1 MCGACAGHAPS
12 SNTTAARG
20 MTGGRGGHDYGEPP
34 PSPYYQ
40 AHLRP
45 RRPLAARLLLDGWPY
60 ALLVAALAVGIYW
73 ASGIPPPSPPP
84 DVVTPEQSTSLPP
97 PQQQTQTRQEQQKQT
112 WQQKAVERTHTRQLG
127 APLGLNLTRDAEPL
141 WQGYREVLLA
151 HTDEEYY
158 GAFGF
163 DEVDADTVLI
173 AEMWSKVE
181 KSRGKGGGGVDGKK
195 YERMALDIHVRGA
208 ALRNAS
214 VEFGHFLGNR
224 TLVVQEFLR
233 RGVTAGSSFSE
244 SELKKLDSLLNNTDS
259 SSSNTAAG
267 GPPRVS
273 TLSPNELANYDNR
286 SAEALARTAERLMAE
301 LIRQHQ
307 ALFRPIEHGVE
318 RICRLAL
325 PAARAAEARVIGALV
340 AASGG
345 RGAELWKERQ
355 KDRRKKE
362 HGHGG
367 STIKKLEH
375 GVCELDRKHVAM
387 RRALGWLPSRF
398 ATLRGRH
405 LEKVRVRDAWGRA
418 RETAELLFWVQSA
431 VELLDAWST
440 VLMDI
445 EEGVL
450 IGLRK
455 KGIAEEKAQRA
466 AEAAEAGG
474 NAVAAAAVTDY
485 DQSWN
490 RWKLENCGGTSCYD
504 KDTAL
509 TRLKHVFFQKKPLA
523 DEARDERE
531 RLGWDV
537 KLWKGIYEKACCEN
551 GTLAKTLKYGRR
563 TPEFQVGL
571 EDVEW

>member
-1 MCGACAGHAPS
+1 
-12 SNTTAARG
+12 
-20 MTGGRGGHDYGEPP
+20 MTGGRRGDDYGEPP

-45 RRPLAARLLLDGWPY
+45 QRPLAARLLLGGWPY
-60 ALLVAALAVGIYW
+60 ALLVAALAVGIYR
-73 ASGIPPPSPPP
+73 ASGIPPRS
-84 DVVTPEQSTSLPP
+84 PEQSSSLPP
-97 PQQQTQTRQEQQKQT
+97 PPQQTQSQTQQEQLR
-112 WQQKAVERTHTRQLG
+112 AAERTHTRQLG

-181 KSRGKGGGGVDGKK
+181 KTRERGDGGVDGKK
-195 YERMALDIHVRGA
+195 YERMARDVHVRGA

-214 VEFGHFLGNR
+214 VEFAHFLGNR
-224 TLVVQEFLR
+224 TLMVQEFLR
-233 RGVTAGSSFSE
+233 RGVAGGSSFPE
-244 SELKKLDSLLNNTDS
+244 SELEKLGPLLNNTGNNNS
-259 SSSNTAAG
+259 SSSSGSNTAAG
-267 GPPRVS
+267 GPPRLP
-273 TLSPNELANYDNR
+273 TLSLNGLANYDGR
-286 SAEALARTAERLMAE
+286 SAEALARTAEGLMAE

-318 RICRLAL
+318 RICRVTL
-325 PAARAAEARVIGALV
+325 PAARTAEARVIGALV

-345 RGAELWKERQ
+345 QGGELWKERQ
-355 KDRRKKE
+355 KERHRKE

-367 STIKKLEH
+367 SAIKKLEH
-375 GVCELDRKHVAM
+375 GVCELDKKHKAM
-387 RRALGWLPSRF
+387 RRALGWLTSRF

-405 LEKVRVRDAWGRA
+405 LEKVRVRDAGGRA
-418 RETAELLFWVQSA
+418 QETVELLFWVQSA
-431 VELLDAWST
+431 AELLNAWSM
-440 VLMDI
+440 VLMDV

-466 AEAAEAGG
+466 AEAGG
-474 NAVAAAAVTDY
+474 LGGDAVAVVDY

-504 KDTAL
+504 RDTAL

-523 DEARDERE
+523 DKARDERE
-531 RLGWDV
+531 LLGWDV

-551 GTLAKTLKYGRR
+551 GTLAKTLKYGKG
-563 TPEFQVGL
+563 TPEFRVEL
-571 EDVEW
+571 EDDK

>member
-1 MCGACAGHAPS
+1 
-12 SNTTAARG
+12 
-20 MTGGRGGHDYGEPP
+20 MTGGRRGQDYGEPP

-40 AHLRP
+40 AHIRP
-45 RRPLAARLLLDGWPY
+45 RRPLPARLLLGGWPY

-73 ASGIPPPSPPP
+73 TSRIPPPSPPP
-84 DVVTPEQSTSLPP
+84 DVMAPEQSSSSPLPPPP
-97 PQQQTQTRQEQQKQT
+97 PQQQTQTQTQQKQT
-112 WQQKAVERTHTRQLG
+112 WQQKVVERTHTRQLG
-127 APLGLNLTRDAEPL
+127 APLGLNLTRDAEPF

-181 KSRGKGGGGVDGKK
+181 KTRERGDGGVDEKK
-195 YERMALDIHVRGA
+195 YERMARDVHVRGA

-214 VEFGHFLGNR
+214 AEFAHFLGNR
-224 TLVVQEFLR
+224 TLVVREFLR
-233 RGVTAGSSFSE
+233 RGVAAGSSFPE
-244 SELKKLDSLLNNTDS
+244 SELEKLGLLLNNTDNSS
-259 SSSNTAAG
+259 SSSNTTAG
-267 GPPRVS
+267 GPPTVP
-273 TLSPNELANYDNR
+273 TLSLNELPNYDNR
-286 SAEALARTAERLMAE
+286 SVEALARTAEGLMAE
-301 LIRQHQ
+301 LVRQHQ

-318 RICRLAL
+318 RICRLTL
-325 PAARAAEARVIGALV
+325 PAARAAEARVVGALV

-345 RGAELWKERQ
+345 QGAELWRERHE
-355 KDRRKKE
+355 KE

-367 STIKKLEH
+367 SAIKKLEH
-375 GVCELDRKHVAM
+375 DVCELDRKHAAM

-405 LEKVRVRDAWGRA
+405 LEKVRVRDARGRA
-418 RETAELLFWVQSA
+418 RETVELLFWVQSA
-431 VELLDAWST
+431 VELLNAWST
-440 VLMDI
+440 VLMDV

-455 KGIAEEKAQRA
+455 KGIAEEKARRAAEA

-474 NAVAAAAVTDY
+474 DAVAVVDY
-485 DQSWN
+485 DQSWS

-537 KLWKGIYEKACCEN
+537 KLWKGIYEKTCCEN
-551 GTLAKTLKYGRR
+551 GTLAKTLKYGKR
-563 TPEFQVGL
+563 TPEFQVEL

>member
-1 MCGACAGHAPS
+1 
-12 SNTTAARG
+12 
-20 MTGGRGGHDYGEPP
+20 MTGGGRGHDHGEPP

-40 AHLRP
+40 AHVRP
-45 RRPLAARLLLDGWPY
+45 RRPLAARLLLGGWPY
-60 ALLVAALAVGIYW
+60 ALLVAALAVGMYW
-73 ASGIPPPSPPP
+73 ASGIPPPTPPPDIMAPEQSSSPPP
-84 DVVTPEQSTSLPP
+84 
-97 PQQQTQTRQEQQKQT
+97 QTQTQQKQT
-112 WQQKAVERTHTRQLG
+112 WKQKVVERTHQTRQLG
-127 APLGLNLTRDAEPL
+127 APLGLNLTRNAEPF

-181 KSRGKGGGGVDGKK
+181 KTRGKGDGGVDEKK
-195 YERMALDIHVRGA
+195 YERMARDVHVRGA

-214 VEFGHFLGNR
+214 AEFAHFLGNR

-233 RGVTAGSSFSE
+233 RGVAAGGGFPE
-244 SELKKLDSLLNNTDS
+244 SELEKLDHLLNNTDN

-267 GPPRVS
+267 GPPRVP
-273 TLSPNELANYDNR
+273 TLSLNELANYDDR
-286 SAEALARTAERLMAE
+286 SAEALARTVEGLMAE

-307 ALFRPIEHGVE
+307 ALFRPVEHGVE
-318 RICRLAL
+318 RICRLTL

-345 RGAELWKERQ
+345 QGAELWKERQ
-355 KDRRKKE
+355 KERHKKE

-367 STIKKLEH
+367 GAIKELEH
-375 GVCELDRKHVAM
+375 DVCELDRKHAAM

-405 LEKVRVRDAWGRA
+405 LEKVRVRDARGRA

-431 VELLDAWST
+431 AELLGAWST
-440 VLMDI
+440 VLVDV

-455 KGIAEEKAQRA
+455 KGVAEEKAQTA
-466 AEAAEAGG
+466 AEAAEAGRD
-474 NAVAAAAVTDY
+474 AAAAAIDY

-504 KDTAL
+504 RDTAL

-537 KLWKGIYEKACCEN
+537 KLWKGIYEKACCED
-551 GTLAKTLKYGRR
+551 GTLAKTLKYGKR
-563 TPEFQVGL
+563 TPEFQVEL
-571 EDVEW
+571 EDDEW

>member
-1 MCGACAGHAPS
+1 
-12 SNTTAARG
+12 
-20 MTGGRGGHDYGEPP
+20 MTGGRRGHDYGEPP

-40 AHLRP
+40 AHVRP
-45 RRPLAARLLLDGWPY
+45 RRPLAARLLLGGWPY
-60 ALLVAALAVGIYW
+60 ALLVAALAAGIYW

-84 DVVTPEQSTSLPP
+84 DVMAPGQSSSLPPP
-97 PQQQTQTRQEQQKQT
+97 PQQQTQQTQTQTQTQQKQT
-112 WQQKAVERTHTRQLG
+112 WQQKVVERTHTRQLG
-127 APLGLNLTRDAEPL
+127 APLGLNLTRDAEPF

-181 KSRGKGGGGVDGKK
+181 KTREKGDGGVDEKK
-195 YERMALDIHVRGA
+195 YDRMARDVYVRGA

-214 VEFGHFLGNR
+214 AEFAHFLGNR
-224 TLVVQEFLR
+224 TLVAQEFLR
-233 RGVTAGSSFSE
+233 RGVAAGGSFPE
-244 SELKKLDSLLNNTDS
+244 SELEKLGPLLNNTDNS
-259 SSSNTAAG
+259 SSSGSNAAAG
-267 GPPRVS
+267 RPPRLP
-273 TLSPNELANYDNR
+273 TLSLNELANYEDR
-286 SAEALARTAERLMAE
+286 SVEALAHTAEGLMAE
-301 LIRQHQ
+301 LVRQHQ
-307 ALFRPIEHGVE
+307 MLFRPIEHGVE
-318 RICRLAL
+318 RICRLTL
-325 PAARAAEARVIGALV
+325 PAARAAEGRVIGALV

-345 RGAELWKERQ
+345 QGAELWKERQ
-355 KDRRKKE
+355 KERHKKE

-367 STIKKLEH
+367 SAIKKLEH
-375 GVCELDRKHVAM
+375 DVCELDRKHAAM

-405 LEKVRVRDAWGRA
+405 LEKVRVRDARGRA
-418 RETAELLFWVQSA
+418 RETVELLFWVQSA
-431 VELLDAWST
+431 AELLNAWST
-440 VLMDI
+440 VLMDV

-455 KGIAEEKAQRA
+455 KGIAEEKAQSA

-474 NAVAAAAVTDY
+474 DAVAAVDY

-531 RLGWDV
+531 RLGWEV

-551 GTLAKTLKYGRR
+551 GTLAKTLKYGKR
-563 TPEFQVGL
+563 TPEFQVEL
-571 EDVEW
+571 EDDEW